1 MKRITGLLTR
11 FLFSLAA
18 FLSFFASAGNAVA
31 APHSGKTSS
40 VIKVGSFNI
49 CDPNSRMKQ
58 IKSGA
63 FTSNQKCWSKSAGAV
78 AAMINKLDCDVI
90 GFQEVGDS
98 TWGRRGDKGIC
109 SLVDARRPKKSRY
122 VWVAYPNTKKGTF
135 SYNTALAFRKDVF
148 KLLDDGIFWLGG
160 DHNVPKVI
168 PGGPKGTH
176 RPVHYAKLVHKK
188 SKQKF
193 WFFSSHLFLERS
205 NNRNG
210 GNLFNAKN
218 LLSFIE
224 TYVPKED
231 RVVIVGDFNAHFKSP
246 SYKEITGAGFKNAY
260 AHLKKQDKLSENV
273 LKAGTQPK
281 KDESGFG
288 TWVPDHVFVRGFDV
302 LSFEI
307 DRSMLP
313 TEDGTLHFPS
323 DHLPV
328 TAELLFK

>member
-1 MKRITGLLTR
+1 MKHLTKP
-11 FLFSLAA
+11 FICLAV
-18 FLSFFASAGNAVA
+18 FISFFATAVTAFA
-31 APHSGKTSS
+31 ARPAEKSSS

-49 CDPNSRMKQ
+49 CDPKSRMKQ
-58 IKSGA
+58 IKSGM

-78 AAMINKLDCDVI
+78 AQMINELDCDVI

-98 TWGRRGDKGIC
+98 TWGIRGDKSIC
-109 SLVDARRPKKSRY
+109 NLVDTQRSKKSRY
-122 VWVAYPNTKKGTF
+122 VWIAYPNTKKGTF

-160 DHNVPKVI
+160 NHNVPKVI
-168 PGGPKGTH
+168 EGGPKGTH
-176 RPVHYAKLVHKK
+176 RPVHYAKLLHKK

-193 WFFSSHLFLERS
+193 WFFSAHLFLERS

-218 LLSFIE
+218 LISFIE

-231 RVVIVGDFNAHFKSP
+231 RVVIVGDFNAHFNSA
-246 SYKEITGAGFKNAY
+246 SYKEITGSGFRNAY
-260 AHLKKQDKLSENV
+260 AVLKKQGGLSENV
-273 LKAGTQPK
+273 LMAGTQPK

-288 TWVPDHVFVRGFDV
+288 TWVPDHVFYRGFEV
-302 LSFEI
+302 VSFEI

-313 TEDGTLHFPS
+313 TEDNSLHFPS

-328 TAELLFK
+328 TAELRFAK